1 MREAS
6 RGERSAAA
14 ASAQGAAGDTPTP
27 TLPEQPARRLA
38 GTVPGQA
45 PGTVHRFL
53 LFSAAGVLAALAH
66 YGLMAALMV
75 MLGMAPVLASSF
87 GVVLATI
94 VAFLFNHRVTFAD
107 ADGGWRDN
115 GLRWTL
121 VAGGVWT
128 TNGAALKLL
137 LVLGVGVIIAQ
148 LAASLLSFVF
158 SFVVNRRFT
167 FRL

>member
-1 MREAS
+1 MSEAS

-14 ASAQGAAGDTPTP
+14 ARAEGAAAET
-27 TLPEQPARRLA
+27 R
-38 GTVPGQA
+38 A

-75 MLGMAPVLASSF
+75 LLGTAPVLASSF
-87 GVVLATI
+87 GVVLATA

-107 ADGGWRDN
+107 ADGGWRGN

-137 LVLGVGVIIAQ
+137 LVFGVGLVMAQ